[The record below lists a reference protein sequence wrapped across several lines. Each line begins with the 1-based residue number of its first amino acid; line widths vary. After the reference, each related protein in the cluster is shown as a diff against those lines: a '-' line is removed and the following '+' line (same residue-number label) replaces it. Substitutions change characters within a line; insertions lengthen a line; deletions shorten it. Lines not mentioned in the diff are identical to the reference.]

1 MAEKRAPKLDPSGV
15 PFGTRQRGGKKAKR
29 AEARARD
36 TEAGLREP
44 LEAWS
49 EDKRAAW
56 TRLQDIQNRR
66 RQLLRLEQEARDE
79 FRRAS
84 EEDTGSLPSAPRGS
98 GEGGDLEEVEVALEP
113 EGEGESEGIYSTA
126 SSGAGARGAY
136 SDQALGKAE
145 AYLSHPG
152 PKQDQVP
159 QADGE

>member
-44 LEAWS
+44 QEAWS

-56 TRLQDIQNRR
+56 SRLQDIQNRR
-66 RQLLRLEQEARDE
+66 RQLLRLEEEARDE

-84 EEDTGSLPSAPRGS
+84 AEDTGSLPSAPRGS
-98 GEGGDLEEVEVALEP
+98 GSGGDLEEVEVALEP
-113 EGEGESEGIYSTA
+113 EGEGESEGIYS
-126 SSGAGARGAY
+126 RRV
-136 SDQALGKAE
+136 LGERIRTK
-145 AYLSHPG
+145 P
-152 PKQDQVP
+152 
-159 QADGE
+159 